1 MSNDGIYQFGSLVN
15 TRKGKMMDNIPT
27 QQVTAFEA
35 IKHLDENGQEY
46 WSARE
51 LYPIL
56 TYKYWQDFYHVLKEA
71 MTVYAQ
77 SGGDVASIF
86 RRVPKDSMRRSGR
99 PYTITDYHLSRHA
112 CYLTLLS
119 ADGSKPVIALAKSY
133 FAVATR
139 LHELAQTE
147 EEQLRLERRELLR
160 EQNKGLAAR
169 AQEAGVQTKAQ
180 FTIFWNAGYVG
191 LYRETARQIRAR
203 KGITNRQDIG
213 DYASSSEIA
222 HLIIK
227 ASLARDMMIA
237 RKVADPS
244 TANAT
249 HYEAGDH
256 VRNMLRSAGVPTPEL
271 LPTPRKSYEQLLREQ
286 IERERLG
293 AEDSQGL
300 WSQIRDG
307 AIEEDETEIIAPI
320 EFGIK
325 ITLTN
330 KSDDTEILIESVSE
344 PVEDAEYSLLSITEP
359 INTLIHLYWL
369 PHIPEGEMS
378 NEAMLALSDYLTE
391 IINQDEELRTLYAGN
406 SPFQV

>member
-1 MSNDGIYQFGSLVN
+1 
-15 TRKGKMMDNIPT
+15 MDKAQPPAP
-27 QQVTAFEA
+27 QVSTFEA
-35 IKHLDENGQEY
+35 IKHFDENGQEY

-56 TYKYWQDFYHVLKEA
+56 TYKYWQDFYNVLKEA
-71 MTVYAQ
+71 MMVYRQ
-77 SGGDVASIF
+77 SGGDVDSIF
-86 RRVPKDSMRRSGR
+86 RLVPKDSMRRSGR

-112 CYLTLLS
+112 CYLTVLS

-133 FAVATR
+133 FAIATR
-139 LHELAQTE
+139 LHEIEQTE
-147 EEQLRLERRELLR
+147 EDQLRLERRELLR

-180 FTIFWNAGYVG
+180 FTTFWNAGYIG
-191 LYRETARQIRAR
+191 LYRETARQIRTR

-237 RKVADPS
+237 RKVADPD

-249 HYEAGDH
+249 HYEAGNH
-256 VRNMLRSAGVPTPEL
+256 IRIMLHSAGVPTPEL

-286 IERERLG
+286 IERERLA

-300 WSQIRDG
+300 WTQIRDG
-307 AIEEDETEIIAPI
+307 AIEEDETETIVPI
-320 EFGIK
+320 EFGVK
-325 ITLTN
+325 ITLTS
-330 KSDDTEILIESVSE
+330 KDDDTEILIESVSE
-344 PVEDAEYSLLSITEP
+344 PIEDAAYSLLSITEP
-359 INTLIHLYWL
+359 VNTYIHLYWL
-369 PHIPEGEMS
+369 PHVPQGEMK
-378 NEAMLALSDYLTE
+378 NEAMLALSDYLAE
-391 IINQDEELRTLYAGN
+391 MINQDEELRTLYGGN
-406 SPFQV
+406 SPLQA